1 MPVCTP
7 RAIGQLRQLFPF
19 APDRLWARLTTVL
32 AVPLIV
38 LLLLGGLRLSV
49 LAGAPALSTADNE
62 IELSGLVV
70 RVPGNAQGEG
80 VWTIRT
86 QSGRIYRVIADGE
99 TEFKPQPPAVNQHV
113 QVRGVLR
120 RGAEGDEL
128 LAKRIEVEQ
137 ESGDNGD
144 DDRLIGIIDARPA
157 NGIGLW
163 TIQSGLT
170 LTVNVLVDGSTRLDD
185 GVPPE
190 ESWVEVRGRWQPDNT
205 FRATRIRIENH
216 RVSEVVVRLASGV
229 ISATVASR
237 YNLLPKATLLSSG
250 NIYLFATADD
260 EERNVVTQL
269 AADADIL
276 WAELN
281 FVGGIPQGHTYKTWR
296 WGGTTPDGYVN
307 QNAFAQV
314 NLAPVLGEV
323 QGAGIV
329 IAILD
334 TGINQSHAVFADRL
348 LPGYDMVADDADPED
363 EGDGLGWGH
372 GTHVAGIIAQMSPQ
386 SKLLPVRVLDA
397 NGRGTTFAL
406 AYGIE
411 WAVEQGAD
419 VINLSLGADAN
430 SRVLQDVITQA
441 IAQEVI
447 VVAAAGNAGTDE
459 PQFPASFPAVI
470 SVTAVDGNNTKA
482 DFASFGAG
490 WVDLA
495 APGVGITSTVVG
507 PYGSGY
513 ASWSGTSM
521 ATGFVSGA
529 AALARQ
535 QLPTASVAA
544 ISDLFTA
551 QAQNLDNNNPAYA
564 GKLGGLLDVAA
575 ALEFD
580 SPAATPT
587 PTVTPTPL
595 PPTPTDTS
603 PSPATATP
611 TPLSPGSGE
620 QQQLFLPVVRQ

>member
-7 RAIGQLRQLFPF
+7 RTICQLLQFLPF
-19 APDRLWARLTTVL
+19 APDRLWACLTTVL
-32 AVPLIV
+32 AVPLLV

-49 LAGAPALSTADNE
+49 LAGVPALSTADNE

-70 RVPGNAQGEG
+70 RVPENAQGEG

-86 QSGRIYRVIADGE
+86 QSGRLYRVIADDE

-120 RGAEGDEL
+120 RGAAGDEL

-137 ESGDNGD
+137 ESGND
-144 DDRLIGIIDARPA
+144 DDPDRLIGILNTRPN

-163 TIQSGLT
+163 TVQSGLT
-170 LTVNVLVDGSTRLDD
+170 LTVTVIVDGSTRLDD
-185 GVPPE
+185 GVPDE
-190 ESWVEVRGRWQPDNT
+190 ESWVELRGRWQPDNT
-205 FRATRIRIENH
+205 FRATRIRVESH

-260 EERNVVTQL
+260 EERNVLTKL

-307 QNAFAQV
+307 QNAFTQV

-334 TGINQSHAVFADRL
+334 TGINQSHLVFADRL

-430 SRVLQDVITQA
+430 SHVLHDVITQA
-441 IAQEVI
+441 IAQGVI
-447 VVAAAGNAGTDE
+447 VVAAAGNTGTE
-459 PQFPASFPAVI
+459 QSQFPASFPAVI
-470 SVTAVDGNNTKA
+470 SVTAVDGDNTKA
-482 DFASFGAG
+482 DFASYGAG

-495 APGVGITSTVVG
+495 APGVGITSTMVG

-551 QAQNLDNNNPAYA
+551 QAQNLDSNNPAYA

-575 ALEFD
+575 ALELD

-595 PPTPTDTS
+595 PPTPTDTNQ
-603 PSPATATP
+603 PTVTPTP